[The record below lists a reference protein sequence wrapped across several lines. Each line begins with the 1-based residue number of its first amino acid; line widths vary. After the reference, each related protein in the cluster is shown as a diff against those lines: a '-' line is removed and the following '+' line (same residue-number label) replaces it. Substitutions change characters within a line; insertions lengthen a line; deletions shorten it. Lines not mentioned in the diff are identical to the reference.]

1 MINLTLFFIDYQQGS
16 DLLKEGKYSSA
27 ITRFESLIEM
37 LDDNK
42 DTISDYKELKECIK
56 NNIEGC
62 KLLMKGF

>member
-1 MINLTLFFIDYQQGS
+1 MINLTLFLIDYQQGS

-27 ITRFESLIEM
+27 ITRFESLIKM

>member
-1 MINLTLFFIDYQQGS
+1 MINLTLFLIYYQQGS

>member
-1 MINLTLFFIDYQQGS
+1 MINLTLFLSDYQQGS

>member
-1 MINLTLFFIDYQQGS
+1 MINLTLFLSDYQQGS

-42 DTISDYKELKECIK
+42 DIISDYKELKECIK

-62 KLLMKGF
+62 KLLMKGL

>member
-1 MINLTLFFIDYQQGS
+1 MINLTLFLSDYQQGS

-27 ITRFESLIEM
+27 ITRFESLIKM

>member
-1 MINLTLFFIDYQQGS
+1 MINLTLFLIDYQQGS

-37 LDDNK
+37 LDYNK

>member
-1 MINLTLFFIDYQQGS
+1 MINLTLFLSDYQQGS

-62 KLLMKGF
+62 KLLMKGL

>member
-1 MINLTLFFIDYQQGS
+1 MINLTLFLIDYQQGS

>member
-1 MINLTLFFIDYQQGS
+1 MINLTLFLIDYKQGS
-16 DLLKEGKYSSA
+16 DLVKEGKYSSA
-27 ITRFESLIEM
+27 ITRFESLIKM

-42 DTISDYKELKECIK
+42 DIISDYKELKECIK

>member
-62 KLLMKGF
+62 KLLMKGL

>member
-1 MINLTLFFIDYQQGS
+1 MINLTLFLSDYQQGS

-27 ITRFESLIEM
+27 ITRFESLIKM
-37 LDDNK
+37 LDDSK

>member
-1 MINLTLFFIDYQQGS
+1 MINLTLFLIDYKQGS

-62 KLLMKGF
+62 KLLMKGL

>member
-1 MINLTLFFIDYQQGS
+1 MINLTLFLIDYQQGS

-56 NNIEGC
+56 NNIKGC

>member
-1 MINLTLFFIDYQQGS
+1 MINLTLFLIDYKQGS

-42 DTISDYKELKECIK
+42 DTISDYKELKECFN